1 MRTQTM
7 SDSKY
12 YEFFDYAHEHDV
24 LFYYVGYF
32 SQNIISA
39 MSDTVRL
46 HLEKSG
52 VTGTTRRKLFS
63 TFVEM
68 TQNIIHYSANSLT
81 APDQDDEVRHGSV
94 CIGKEGERYFL
105 LCANPVN
112 SGEVEK
118 LRLRLEPLRSMTLEE
133 IKQAYKASLRAE
145 SPAESKGA
153 DLGFLTVARDASEP
167 LEFKFRIGE
176 SDDLS
181 MFYLKAII

>member
-1 MRTQTM
+1 MPDNQ
-7 SDSKY
+7 Y
-12 YEFFDYAHEHDV
+12 YDFFDYAHERDV
-24 LFYYVGYF
+24 IFYYVGYF

-39 MSDTVRL
+39 MADTMRL

-52 VTGTTRRKLFS
+52 VAGTTRRKLFS

-68 TQNIIHYSANSLT
+68 TQNIIHYSASSLT
-81 APDQDDEVRHGSV
+81 APDQSDEIRHGSV
-94 CIGKEGERYFL
+94 CIGKQGERYFL

-112 SGEVEK
+112 ASDIEK
-118 LRLRLEPLRSMTLEE
+118 LRTRLEPLRSMTLEE

-145 SPAESKGA
+145 NPADSKGA

-167 LEFKFRIGE
+167 LEFIFRLGE
-176 SDDLS
+176 SQDLS